1 LARRQAGGPN
11 RAPYPLP
18 VVKKV
23 RVSYYTDAYA
33 RWELENL
40 GQVKISLEGIP
51 LQEPAPAAAG

>member
-1 LARRQAGGPN
+1 
-11 RAPYPLP
+11 